1 MDDESIL
8 DPDNE
13 RFTSLSSV
21 GPASGIRG
29 RMPILTYRA
38 SRPQVAVSP
47 RVQDPIIPVPAGG
60 STARWNAPTYVL
72 APIDRAFIGE
82 PQTDLDCSEVSNVFQ
97 TIGFENGDV
106 FTSLQ
111 QILKRNPNELLEM
124 GRKMTL
130 RNKEDVVNPLM
141 HHLKTHGK
149 DTVLVSMARISGGIQ
164 FKVENGRPDEMEQAY
179 NTITRACSSDA
190 FVEKCPWPANLF
202 FVIQLVYALYTR
214 CYYNAKN
221 CQAMAESF
229 KKVQS
234 VYFNRLQIAMR
245 LMGQPISA
253 EFVCSEITVQLK
265 RTIAST
271 VADMNRINDAVE
283 RMDRITTSLVSGI
296 FFPSVVRIHQTQ
308 KILEARELAAAMTR
322 AKRIMDE
329 TLEEDLAHNMEI
341 LENIGGAEEP

>member
-1 MDDESIL
+1 ML

-47 RVQDPIIPVPAGG
+47 RVQDPIIPVPAEG

-97 TIGFENGDV
+97 TIDKVNGNV

-111 QILKRNPNELLEM
+111 QILNKNPEELLEM

-214 CYYNAKN
+214 CYFNSEN
-221 CQAMAESF
+221 CASMAESF

-253 EFVCSEITVQLK
+253 EFVCSEIAVQLERK
-265 RTIAST
+265 IAIL
-271 VADMNRINDAVE
+271 VGKMNIINDPAERMNRITA
-283 RMDRITTSLVSGI
+283 SLMSGI
-296 FFPSVVRIHQTQ
+296 FFPSVIRIHQTQ
-308 KILEARELAAAMTR
+308 QVLEARAIASAMTR
-322 AKRIMDE
+322 AIEIVDE
-329 TLEEDLAHNMEI
+329 SYEEELSHNMQI
-341 LENIGGAEEP
+341 FTAMGNPEEL